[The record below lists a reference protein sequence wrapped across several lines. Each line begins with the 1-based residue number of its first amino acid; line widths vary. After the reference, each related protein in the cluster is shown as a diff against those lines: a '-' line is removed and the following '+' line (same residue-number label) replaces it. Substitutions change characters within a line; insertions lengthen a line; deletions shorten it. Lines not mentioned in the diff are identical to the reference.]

1 MEIVRVVCPKC
12 QTELDVKNKQN
23 LAQKLIKC
31 PVCGSQLMVKFNQ
44 NNAPAQPQQAAK
56 PQPAQP
62 QAAQPQ
68 PAQAPQQPQ
77 APQVP
82 QAPQPQAQQP
92 QQPQTPPPVP
102 PRGNNGGQPPYNA
115 PYPGSTPGYNPYS
128 NFGNGSETMLVTDF
142 NKAPQANSAF
152 LVYENKRYELKLGR
166 NTIGRQSSTP
176 QATVQID
183 THGDKTMSR
192 FHAVIELVRMSD
204 MSIRA
209 IISNGSNKNST
220 YVSGILLNGNDK
232 LILNNGSEIKMG
244 NLLLRY
250 ELPV

>member
-1 MEIVRVVCPKC
+1 M
-12 QTELDVKNKQN
+12 
-23 LAQKLIKC
+23 
-31 PVCGSQLMVKFNQ
+31 
-44 NNAPAQPQQAAK
+44 
-56 PQPAQP
+56 
-62 QAAQPQ
+62 
-68 PAQAPQQPQ
+68 
-77 APQVP
+77 
-82 QAPQPQAQQP
+82 
-92 QQPQTPPPVP
+92 
-102 PRGNNGGQPPYNA
+102 
-115 PYPGSTPGYNPYS
+115 PGYNPYS

-142 NKAPQANSAF
+142 NKTARSNNAF
-152 LVYENKRYELKLGR
+152 LVHENKRYELKLGR
-166 NTIGRQSSTP
+166 NTIGRMSSTP

-250 ELPV
+250 ELPI